1 MKRTVILYLIALIPV
16 AFGVWISLPYYYHG
30 ENKLS
35 AGSDS
40 YLSILIGW
48 LIGIVFLILT
58 KTIRWQKPPISH
70 FVFYVLLCIVMTMIM
85 TGGEEELLKKEGV
98 PTEAV
103 VIKQVDRRYMGLSIQ
118 YTYQF
123 GSETFKKWDNQK
135 KFIQENDLKK
145 GDTLEILVAP
155 SNPHIHEFVGL
166 MKDEAL
172 NN

>member
-1 MKRTVILYLIALIPV
+1 MKRAVILYLIALIPTAV
-16 AFGVWISLPYYYHG
+16 SVWISLPYYYHG
-30 ENKLS
+30 ENKLD
-35 AGSDS
+35 AGSTP
-40 YLSILIGW
+40 YLIILVGWMIGV
-48 LIGIVFLILT
+48 GILLLT
-58 KTIRWQKPPISH
+58 KKIHWNKPPISH
-70 FVFYVLLCIVMTMIM
+70 LVFYVLLCIVMTTII
-85 TGGEEELLKKEGV
+85 TGGELELLKKEGV

-166 MKDEAL
+166 IRD
-172 NN
+172 